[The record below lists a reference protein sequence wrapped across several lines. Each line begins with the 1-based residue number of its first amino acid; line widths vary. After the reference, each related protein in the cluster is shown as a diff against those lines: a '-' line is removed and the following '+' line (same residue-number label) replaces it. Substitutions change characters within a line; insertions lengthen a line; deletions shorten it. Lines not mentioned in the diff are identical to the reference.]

1 MLSNYT
7 TSHLNCLL
15 NFVGLRWRGRNEML
29 LVDQSRKADY
39 NSTIFFSTKLIYKIY
54 SVHKKMEI
62 PTRLYPQ
69 KFPDIGDTVITE
81 ITRIEKYYIFCH
93 LLEYDCEG
101 MVPFNELSKHKK
113 YSVKQLTSI
122 GRKEYM
128 NVMSVDKNKGYI
140 DLSKI
145 DVSESNQSLCAKRY
159 ALTKKIHALFT
170 RLSQNLGVDLIT
182 NLLWKHYDETEN
194 NVYIAMY
201 NDRTWQNTVDNKYRY
216 IARFE
221 MVCYDS
227 NAIGRIKDAIEKG
240 LECSTE
246 NIQMQFVYTGKD
258 RSTNDLMSGNKPKSL
273 YEFTVV
279 SISPKEEI
287 IETLQMAVDAVQKS
301 ISPYKSEF
309 NVISIY

>member
-1 MLSNYT
+1 
-7 TSHLNCLL
+7 
-15 NFVGLRWRGRNEML
+15 
-29 LVDQSRKADY
+29 
-39 NSTIFFSTKLIYKIY
+39 
-54 SVHKKMEI
+54 MEI

-201 NDRTWQNTVDNKYRY
+201 NDRTWQNTVDNKYREKVVKEFEKLFEIKAQRY
-216 IARFE
+216 IRFE
-221 MVCYDS
+221 MVCY
-227 NAIGRIKDAIEKG
+227 AIGRIKDAIEKG

-258 RSTNDLMSGNKPKSL
+258 R
-273 YEFTVV
+273 
-279 SISPKEEI
+279 
-287 IETLQMAVDAVQKS
+287 
-301 ISPYKSEF
+301 
-309 NVISIY
+309 